1 MISKRKYQYGGA
13 APQGEGG
20 IMQKIAQLPQDQQQ
34 QIMQAFASW
43 AEQKGLDI
51 NQIQN
56 NPDAMEQAMTQF
68 LQEMQQSQAQAA
80 RHGAKLQYI
89 KDLKGTCPD
98 GTHLEYYKAG
108 GRLCKKCMKNQEGG
122 EMEQEKKGGVLAQYK
137 DKVKK
142 DCGGAKMK
150 AGCGAKMKKHQ
161 IGGTIETL
169 RQSLGLEKKKVI
181 KNQIGGKAMFDRK
194 AYADS
199 VNNRNREMAKVYAT
213 STPSISNLS
222 KAAYYAYKGW
232 IDPATAAQTGTVP
245 VPSRIGKLPSQHPG
259 GVRYS
264 TPTLK
269 DIVNNIKR
277 TGQHGL
283 PVNPEVGISLNT
295 LVKYTGKS
303 PEQIIKVMTPRYGD
317 IGIERLPSGE
327 KFALWRI
334 DGDKDQV
341 LNEVLELLK

>member
-1 MISKRKYQYGGA
+1 MISKRKYQQGGA

-80 RHGAKLQYI
+80 KHGAKLQYI

-108 GRLCKKCMKNQEGG
+108 GRLCKKCMKNQE
-122 EMEQEKKGGVLAQYK
+122 EVKEEKKGGVLAQYK

-142 DCGGAKMK
+142 DCGGAKMDK
-150 AGCGAKMKKHQ
+150 CGGKMKKHQ

-169 RQSLGLEKKKVI
+169 RTSLGLEKKK
-181 KNQIGGKAMFDRK
+181 
-194 AYADS
+194 
-199 VNNRNREMAKVYAT
+199 
-213 STPSISNLS
+213 
-222 KAAYYAYKGW
+222 
-232 IDPATAAQTGTVP
+232 
-245 VPSRIGKLPSQHPG
+245 
-259 GVRYS
+259 
-264 TPTLK
+264 
-269 DIVNNIKR
+269 
-277 TGQHGL
+277 
-283 PVNPEVGISLNT
+283 
-295 LVKYTGKS
+295 
-303 PEQIIKVMTPRYGD
+303 
-317 IGIERLPSGE
+317 
-327 KFALWRI
+327 
-334 DGDKDQV
+334 
-341 LNEVLELLK
+341 